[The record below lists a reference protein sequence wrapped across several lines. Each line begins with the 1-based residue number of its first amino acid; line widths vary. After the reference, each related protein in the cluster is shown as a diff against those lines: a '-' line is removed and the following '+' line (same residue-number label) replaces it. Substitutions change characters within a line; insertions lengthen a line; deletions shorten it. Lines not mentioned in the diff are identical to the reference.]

1 MSFLIFTKRT
11 NLLSPCWAQ
20 CVVLFVWLQFAPLYP
35 LAWPHAHCDPSPTY
49 IPLGTHRCSP
59 DARRHHRAILFPSL
73 THPPPRSPI
82 NNAFS
87 PFLEVVA
94 KETQSISTQFSTK
107 HRWMGKYRIISIC
120 IWIIPWK
127 SWTWILCLLS
137 HFVFWIFRILFA
149 RWQCKWL
156 DAPQSDGS
164 NENNNIV
171 TSASPSLYLWWM
183 FSFS

>member
-1 MSFLIFTKRT
+1 MRRSLCLVAIWPLVSPRLAART
-11 NLLSPCWAQ
+11 L
-20 CVVLFVWLQFAPLYP
+20 
-35 LAWPHAHCDPSPTY
+35 WPHHPSPTY

-82 NNAFS
+82 NNAFP

-94 KETQSISTQFSTK
+94 IETQINSTQFSTK

-127 SWTWILCLLS
+127 SWIWLLCLLL
-137 HFVFWIFRILFA
+137 HFVFWIFRNLFA

-156 DAPQSDGS
+156 DALQSDGS

-171 TSASPSLYLWWM
+171 TSGSSLLLWW
-183 FSFS
+183 FFLKNVKI

>member
-1 MSFLIFTKRT
+1 MRRSLCLVAICPLVSPRLAART
-11 NLLSPCWAQ
+11 L
-20 CVVLFVWLQFAPLYP
+20 
-35 LAWPHAHCDPSPTY
+35 WPHHPKHPSPTY

-73 THPPPRSPI
+73 THPPPHSPI

-94 KETQSISTQFSTK
+94 IETQSIPTQFSTK
-107 HRWMGKYRIISIC
+107 HRWMGKYRNISLC